1 MFLARR
7 TPTDRKADDATGAG
21 RSDGDE
27 PPISEQAV
35 ARSSTTELMRVAG
48 VPVSRVLWVDELPVA
63 SNGKKLRRKLEAL
76 L

>member
-1 MFLARR
+1 
-7 TPTDRKADDATGAG
+7 
-21 RSDGDE
+21 
-27 PPISEQAV
+27 
-35 ARSSTTELMRVAG
+35 MRVAG